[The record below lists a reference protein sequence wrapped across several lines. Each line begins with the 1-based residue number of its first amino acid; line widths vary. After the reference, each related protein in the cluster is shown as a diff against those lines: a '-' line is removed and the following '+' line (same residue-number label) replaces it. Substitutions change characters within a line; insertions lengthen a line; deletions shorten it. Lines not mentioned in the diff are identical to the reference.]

1 MQITTPDI
9 GVDQATVAEILV
21 KVGDT
26 IAVDDSI
33 VLLESDKA
41 SVEVPS
47 TAAGVVKSIAVALG
61 DQVSEGAVLI
71 ELEAESNT
79 TNEAQSAQTQEVKAS
94 KLESE
99 PEAVEKTAPAAAQ
112 VESKSEVGS
121 NTSSSSSSS
130 SSSSIVDVQIP
141 DIGVEKA
148 LVGEILVNVGD
159 EIELDQSI
167 VVVESDKATVEVP
180 STVAGTVESIEIKE
194 GDSIKEGVVV
204 LKVKVAGTTAVES
217 QKDVLASTPE
227 AVASESQAQP
237 NTAQAITTSTTAQSS
252 AVEIAVPDLGVD
264 KATVSEILVKVGD
277 TVEAQQSLCV
287 VESDKASV
295 EVPSSVAGIITAIH
309 VELNQAV
316 KQGVALVTIEST
328 SNVAAKTLSKTETK
342 PETQSANVA
351 KVQTAQ
357 SAQASSM
364 TETSTSSA
372 QATDKLTAAQQA
384 DNAKVYA
391 GPAVR
396 KLARELGVVLA
407 QVKASGPHERVMK
420 EDVFAFVKSRLTAP
434 QVAAPTAA
442 VAVASGLPKL
452 PDFSAFGGVEE
463 KSMTRLQ
470 QVSVPQLSLNN
481 FIPQVTQFDLADI
494 TELEAWRGE
503 LKANFKKDGISLTI
517 LAFIAKAVAHL
528 LKDEPYFAS
537 HLADDQ
543 KTVLLRK
550 EIHMGIAVATPDGLT
565 VPVLRHP
572 DQKSIKQIAIE
583 LGELSQ
589 KARDK
594 KLSPKDLQG
603 ANFTI
608 TSLGSIG
615 GTAFTPLVNWPQVA
629 ILGISP
635 ATMQPVW
642 NGQSFDP
649 KLMLPLSLSYDHRV
663 INGADAARFTNKLT
677 KLLSDIRSLLL

>member
-1 MQITTPDI
+1 MMQVKTPDI
-9 GVDQATVAEILV
+9 GVDKATVAEILV

-47 TAAGVVKSIAVALG
+47 TSAGVVKSIAVTEG
-61 DQVSEGAVLI
+61 DEVSEGAVLI
-71 ELEAESNT
+71 EVESADATETESPAQPAQEAAKT
-79 TNEAQSAQTQEVKAS
+79 
-94 KLESE
+94 E
-99 PEAVEKTAPAAAQ
+99 PAVETKAEPVASAAPSASAPASSQTVEVQ
-112 VESKSEVGS
+112 V
-121 NTSSSSSSS
+121 
-130 SSSSIVDVQIP
+130 P

-148 LVGEILVNVGD
+148 LVGEVLVKVGD
-159 EIELDQSI
+159 EIAVDDSI

-180 STVAGTVESIEIKE
+180 STVAGTVESVVVKE
-194 GDSIKEGVVV
+194 GDHVKEGVV
-204 LKVKVAGTTAVES
+204 LITVKTVGAATTSAAAPAEAP
-217 QKDVLASTPE
+217 QQASATPTQAAAPE
-227 AVASESQAQP
+227 ASAP
-237 NTAQAITTSTTAQSS
+237 AQSGK
-252 AVEIAVPDLGVD
+252 VEVAVPDLGVD
-264 KATVSEILVKVGD
+264 KATISEILVSVGD
-277 TVEAQQSLCV
+277 QVEKDQSLCV
-287 VESDKASV
+287 AESDKASV
-295 EVPSSVAGIITAIH
+295 EVPSTVAGTVTAIH
-309 VELNQAV
+309 VELNQSV
-316 KQGVALVTIEST
+316 SQGTALVTIEAQGQTAPAPQEKPAAQASQAA
-328 SNVAAKTLSKTETK
+328 SAPAAKTTASAPKAEVAVAQAGTEKLSK
-342 PETQSANVA
+342 
-351 KVQTAQ
+351 
-357 SAQASSM
+357 
-364 TETSTSSA
+364 
-372 QATDKLTAAQQA
+372 AQQA
-384 DNAKVYA
+384 ENAKVYA

-396 KLARELGVVLA
+396 KLARELGVVLS
-407 QVKASGPHERVMK
+407 QVEASGPHARVMK
-420 EDVFAFVKSRLTAP
+420 DDVFAFVKAKLTAP
-434 QVAAPTAA
+434 QAVAQTAA
-442 VAVASGLPKL
+442 VPAASGLPAL
-452 PDFSAFGGVEE
+452 PDFSAFGGSEIAP
-463 KSMTRLQ
+463 MTRLQ

-503 LKANFKKDGISLTI
+503 LKGKFKQDGISLTI
-517 LAFIAKAVAHL
+517 LAFIAKAVAFL
-528 LKDEPYFAS
+528 LKEEPYFAG

-543 KTVLLRK
+543 KSVLLRK

-565 VPVLRHP
+565 VPVLRNP

-583 LGELSQ
+583 LGELSK

-642 NGQSFDP
+642 NGSGFDP

-677 KLLSDIRSLLL
+677 KLLSDIRNILL

>member
-1 MQITTPDI
+1 MMQVKTPDI
-9 GVDQATVAEILV
+9 GVDKATVAEILV

-47 TAAGVVKSIAVALG
+47 TSAGVVKSIAVTEG
-61 DQVSEGAVLI
+61 DEVSEGAVLI
-71 ELEAESNT
+71 EVESADATETETPAQPAQEAAKT
-79 TNEAQSAQTQEVKAS
+79 
-94 KLESE
+94 E
-99 PEAVEKTAPAAAQ
+99 PAVETKVESVAPAASATASSQTVEVQ
-112 VESKSEVGS
+112 V
-121 NTSSSSSSS
+121 
-130 SSSSIVDVQIP
+130 P

-148 LVGEILVNVGD
+148 LVGEVLVKVGD
-159 EIELDQSI
+159 EIAVDDSI

-180 STVAGTVESIEIKE
+180 STVAGTVESVVVKE
-194 GDSIKEGVVV
+194 GDNVKEGVV
-204 LKVKVAGTTAVES
+204 LITVKTAGA
-217 QKDVLASTPE
+217 A
-227 AVASESQAQP
+227 
-237 NTAQAITTSTTAQSS
+237 TTSSAAPAEAPQQTSATPTQAAALEASAPAQSGK
-252 AVEIAVPDLGVD
+252 VEVAVPDLGVD
-264 KATVSEILVKVGD
+264 KATISEILVSVGD
-277 TVEAQQSLCV
+277 QVEKDQSLCV
-287 VESDKASV
+287 AESDKASV
-295 EVPSSVAGIITAIH
+295 EVPSTVAGTVTAIH
-309 VELNQAV
+309 VELNQSV
-316 KQGVALVTIEST
+316 SQGTALVTIEAQGQT
-328 SNVAAKTLSKTETK
+328 APAPQEKPAA
-342 PETQSANVA
+342 QA
-351 KVQTAQ
+351 VQTA
-357 SAQASSM
+357 STPVAKTATSAPKAEVAVAQAG
-364 TETSTSSA
+364 TE
-372 QATDKLTAAQQA
+372 KLSKAQQA
-384 DNAKVYA
+384 ENAKVYA

-396 KLARELGVVLA
+396 KLARELGVVLS
-407 QVKASGPHERVMK
+407 QVEASGPHERVMK
-420 EDVFAFVKSRLTAP
+420 DDVFAFVKAKLTAP
-434 QVAAPTAA
+434 QAAAQTSAAP
-442 VAVASGLPKL
+442 VASGLPAL
-452 PDFSAFGGVEE
+452 PDFSAFGGSEIAP
-463 KSMTRLQ
+463 MTRLQ

-494 TELEAWRGE
+494 TELEAWRSE
-503 LKANFKKDGISLTI
+503 LKGKFKQDGISLTI
-517 LAFIAKAVAHL
+517 LAFIAKAVAFL
-528 LKDEPYFAS
+528 LKEEPYFAG

-543 KTVLLRK
+543 KSVLLRK

-565 VPVLRHP
+565 VPVLRNP

-583 LGELSQ
+583 LGELSK

-642 NGQSFDP
+642 NGSGFDP

-677 KLLSDIRSLLL
+677 KLLSDIRNILL